1 MRALAWFGFR
11 ESSGHTSAE
20 QTVVFVI
27 DDFVTF
33 ADGFFQ
39 ALPVNYRDSSA
50 NIFNQFSLR
59 QFLGSQRDTFA
70 AHAEHIG
77 NQVVRHYQYIRVQTV
92 VAEQKP
98 AAKLLL
104 DRMQTIANGGL

>member
-1 MRALAWFGFR
+1 MRALAWFAFR

-39 ALPVNYRDSSA
+39 SLPVNYRDSSA

-59 QFLGSQRDTFA
+59 QLLGSQRYTFA
-70 AHAEHIG
+70 AHAQHIG
-77 NQVVRHYQYIRVQTV
+77 DKVVRHYQLIRIQTV
-92 VAEQKP
+92 VAEQQP
-98 AAKLLL
+98 TAKLLF
-104 DRMQTIANGGL
+104 DGVETIADGSL